1 MSACTIAAVLEKT
14 SRDDLVGRYV
24 ALWNEP
30 DPDTRRVTIRELW
43 SSDGSHVLVNPPEA
57 IRDAAKAL
65 DVPASALE
73 VHGYEA
79 LEARVTRAYEM
90 FLAPGNYVFKAGDTV
105 SPLPGDVVV
114 FTWEMVST
122 SAVAGAGTEVVGL
135 DPDGRIR
142 TDHQYVG

>member
-1 MSACTIAAVLEKT
+1 VV
-14 SRDDLVGRYV
+14 VGRF
-24 ALWNEP
+24 
-30 DPDTRRVTIRELW
+30 
-43 SSDGSHVLVNPPEA
+43 HVLVNPPET

-65 DVPASALE
+65 DVPAPALE

-90 FLAPGNYVFKAGDTV
+90 FVAPGNYVFNAGDTV
-105 SPLPGDVVV
+105 SPLPGDFVV

-122 SAVAGAGTEVVGL
+122 SDGAVAGAGTEVVGL